1 MEKYYRMVIDLYK
14 EAITNKGVDPEKILD
29 AKKAIASGQT
39 EAKIL
44 GKPQD
49 GFTQLMEDVELLNT
63 LSE

>member
-29 AKKAIASGQT
+29 VKKTIASGQT

-44 GKPQD
+44 NKPQD
-49 GFTQLMEDVELLNT
+49 GFTQLMEDVNYLN
-63 LSE
+63 SVFE